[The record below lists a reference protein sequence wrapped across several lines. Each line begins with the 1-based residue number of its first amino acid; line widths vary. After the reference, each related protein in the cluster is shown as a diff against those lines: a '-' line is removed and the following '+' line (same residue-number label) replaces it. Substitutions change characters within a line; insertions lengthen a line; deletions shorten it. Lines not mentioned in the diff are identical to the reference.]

1 MSKNN
6 PSKRGKAE
14 QKMFN
19 GKPVK
24 PVKYIGKRA
33 GHGNYMAVQYVEGG
47 AMVMDQA
54 GKPMLWAAMAA

>member
-6 PSKRGKAE
+6 PSKRGKAI
-14 QKMFN
+14 QRTYA

-33 GHGNYMAVQYVEGG
+33 GHGNYMAVQFIEGG
-47 AMVMDQA
+47 AMAMDNA
-54 GKPMLWAAMAA
+54 GKPLMWDAIN